1 MVSGESAAGAE
12 KPNLFG
18 LNRRQLADLLHERY
32 GIPAF
37 HGGQVYRWLY
47 ARRNFDPSG
56 WTDLSKELRG
66 LLTEETRVDPG
77 RFTARATAGD
87 GTVKY
92 RTALPGGDS
101 VESVYMEHAGRVTL
115 CISSQVGCALDCDFC
130 LTGKMGLKRQL
141 STGEIVGQ
149 VALIRQDHEWDAQPF
164 NVVFMGMG
172 EPLHNY
178 EAVMATVRI
187 LTDPEGFGLSRRR
200 ITISTSGLVPAIKR
214 LAGEPVLP
222 RLAVSLNATT
232 DKTRDRIMPINRK
245 YPLAHLIDACG
256 SFARSTGE
264 RFSFEYVLLQGI
276 NDSDADIQRLAK
288 IVRRVPAKVN
298 LIPFNPVPG
307 WLEYRPP
314 STRRVEEFRE
324 RLTALGVHATIR
336 WSRGAEARAACGQLA
351 LLPEAPETRSRS
363 VEERPAS

>member
-1 MVSGESAAGAE
+1 MVSEESTAGAE

-18 LNRRQLADLLHERY
+18 LDRQQLAELLQARY
-32 GIPAF
+32 GVPAF
-37 HGGQVYRWLY
+37 HGAQVYRWLY
-47 ARRNFDPSG
+47 ARQVLDPSG
-56 WTDLSKELRG
+56 WTDLSKELRR
-66 LLTEETRVDPG
+66 LLTDETRVDPG
-77 RFTARATAGD
+77 RFAARATAGD

-92 RTALPGGDS
+92 RTVLPGGDT
-101 VESVYMEHAGRVTL
+101 VECVSMEQAGRATL

-130 LTGKMGLKRQL
+130 LTGKMGMKRHL

-149 VALIRQDHEWDAQPF
+149 VTLMRQEHESDGRPF

-178 EAVMATVRI
+178 DAVLATVRI
-187 LTDPEGFGLSRRR
+187 LNDPDGFALSRRR
-200 ITISTSGLVPAIKR
+200 ITVSTSGLAPASER

-232 DKTRDRIMPINRK
+232 DAIRDRIMPVNRK
-245 YPLAHLIDACG
+245 YPLDQLLEACA

-264 RFSFEYVLLQGI
+264 RFSFEYVLLRGI
-276 NDSDADIQRLAK
+276 NDSDADIARLAK

-314 STRRVEEFRE
+314 TEPRIEEFRE
-324 RLTALGVHATIR
+324 RLTALGVRATIR

-351 LLPEAPETRSRS
+351 LLPESPETPSRP
-363 VEERPAS
+363 VGERPLS